1 MRKIFIYGLSAL
13 VAASLMA
20 FQLPA
25 KAVTTNDN
33 MPPQQGVDTG
43 GAADAGAAD
52 NMGQS
57 AITPQKKE
65 VREAPTGGDNQ
76 EMTNT
81 QTNTTEKTTKK
92 GTSSK

>member
-13 VAASLMA
+13 VAASLTA

-25 KAVTTNDN
+25 KAVTTNDS
-33 MPPQQGVDTG
+33 MPPQQGIDTG
-43 GAADAGAAD
+43 GAADAGDAD

-57 AITPQKKE
+57 ATTTQKKE
-65 VREAPTGGDNQ
+65 VREAPAGSDSQ

-81 QTNTTEKTTKK
+81 QTNTTQKTTKK